1 MKNAIEKINAEM
13 QKEPDNQYLEILG
26 HYIIDRC
33 SDIEVAKA
41 VNNGKTLKG
50 AFEAVKASAKKKGS
64 GCVVM
69 KDNDIYD
76 AVDKYLEAETDEEA
90 RQKSKAS
97 VDGGTAPKKLASIN
111 IDFDSMFE

>member
-1 MKNAIEKINAEM
+1 MLKAIEKINAEM

-33 SDIEVAKA
+33 SDPKVSQAI
-41 VNNGKTLKG
+41 NNGKTLKG
-50 AFEAVKASAKKKGS
+50 AFEAVKSAAKKKGS

-76 AVDKYLEAETDEEA
+76 AVDKYLEAETDQEA
-90 RQKSKAS
+90 RLKSKAS
-97 VDGGTAPKKLASIN
+97 VDGGTAPKKAASIN
-111 IDFDSMFE
+111 LDFDSMF